1 MLLSTRAG
9 GVGINLC
16 TADSAVIF
24 DCDWN
29 PQNDLQVKARTC
41 PEGIGSECTVPACVR
56 VCAFLSVCVRACAFW
71 SVCVLAGGCVCA
83 FLRVCVY
90 VRSCV
95 CVSVRARVRVCVCVH
110 ACVCVSV
117 CVRAC
122 VRVRECVCVCV
133 LACACA
139 PQTNKQTNKQ
149 TSTAHAQAAAC
160 RRWRG
165 AIASGSGRRSP
176 STGTALNLRA
186 LSAGAHCYA
195 APCGRG
201 CGAAQADHA
210 AHVRG
215 GDVRP
220 RGEEA
225 WARPGGVRR
234 LAGRS
239 HKTRDDRT
247 CEMQHSIGDMQQG
260 TVSVQQAAANLHATR
275 NSRRANAQHTP
286 CNRHRVT
293 RNS

>member
-1 MLLSTRAG
+1 VFVMLLSTRAG

-117 CVRAC
+117 CAC
-122 VRVRECVCVCV
+122 AFLRVRVPRK
-133 LACACA
+133 
-139 PQTNKQTNKQ
+139 QTNKQTNKH
-149 TSTAHAQAAAC
+149 STRTGCGVQAMARC
-160 RRWRG
+160 HRIGQRKEVTIYRH
-165 AIASGSGRRSP
+165 SP
-176 STGTALNLRA
+176 KPSCPFGWRA
-186 LSAGAHCYA
+186 LLRCA
-195 APCGRG
+195 
-201 CGAAQADHA
+201 
-210 AHVRG
+210 
-215 GDVRP
+215 VRP
-220 RGEEA
+220 RL
-225 WARPGGVRR
+225 RR
-234 LAGRS
+234 
-239 HKTRDDRT
+239 RT
-247 CEMQHSIGDMQQG
+247 G
-260 TVSVQQAAANLHATR
+260 
-275 NSRRANAQHTP
+275 
-286 CNRHRVT
+286 
-293 RNS
+293 